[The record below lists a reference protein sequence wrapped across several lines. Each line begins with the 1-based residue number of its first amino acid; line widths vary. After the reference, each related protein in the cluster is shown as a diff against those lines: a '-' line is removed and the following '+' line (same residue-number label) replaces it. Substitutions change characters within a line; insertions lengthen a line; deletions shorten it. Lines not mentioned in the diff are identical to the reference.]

1 MSKINNLIQQFNVN
15 IRKSKKAK
23 NIAIK
28 IINQKVE
35 LVIPLWVPLKVGY
48 KFLINKEEWIENKL
62 RNITNINDQANKNQ
76 YPIFGKYYDV
86 VHAECRLMKYAK
98 IEGDIIK
105 VYGMK
110 QDINNSLKQL
120 FINIITNKIN
130 ELCQFYANKHN
141 FSYKKIF
148 IKDLKTKWGSCSSLK
163 NLSFNWRIIF
173 APIEVV
179 EYLVVHELCHLKEM
193 NHSKKYWKLVEEIY
207 PNYKEQ
213 CLWLRK
219 NGTKLYNY
227 L

>member
-1 MSKINNLIQQFNVN
+1 MTKINNLIQQFNIN

-35 LVIPLWVPLKVGY
+35 LVIPFWVPLKFGY
-48 KFLINKEEWIENKL
+48 KFLISKETWIENKL
-62 RNITNINDQANKNQ
+62 RNITNINDQTNKNQ

-98 IEGDIIK
+98 IEGDTIK
-105 VYGMK
+105 LFGMK
-110 QDINNSLKQL
+110 EDINTILKDL
-120 FINIITNKIN
+120 FISIVTNKIY
-130 ELCQFYANKHN
+130 ELCEFYANKHH
-141 FSYKKIF
+141 FTYRKIA
-148 IKDLKTKWGSCSSLK
+148 IKEMKTKWGSCSSLK
-163 NLSFNWRIIF
+163 NLSFNWRIVF

-193 NHSKKYWKLVEEIY
+193 NHSKKYWKLVEKIY

-213 CLWLRK
+213 RLWLRK
-219 NGTKLYNY
+219 NGVKLYSY